1 MIGRLSGILLR
12 KEPPALLV
20 DVNGVGYEL
29 EAPMTTFYDLPAVG
43 EKVTLF
49 THLVVREDAHLLY
62 GFSREAQRRL
72 FRGLLKVNGVG
83 PRVALAVLSGLA
95 DDEFVHCVLSEDI
108 ARLTQVP
115 GIGRKTAERLIV
127 EMRDKLPQ
135 LSAGSTTSAGQHA
148 RGGQGPGE
156 RGYERVDCAG
166 LQAQRSQPRGARGA
180 IERPERGRNHSPG
193 PEGHGNM
200 RKPAG
205 AKTKNGKSQ
214 D

>member
-95 DDEFVHCVLSEDI
+95 DDEFVHCVLSEDV

-135 LSAGSTTSAGQHA
+135 LSAGSTPSAGQHA
-148 RGGQGPGE
+148 RAAAKDPVSE
-156 RGYERVDCAG
+156 AMSALIALGYKPNEASRAVRAVPSKDLSAEEIIR
-166 LQAQRSQPRGARGA
+166 QALKGMA
-180 IERPERGRNHSPG
+180 
-193 PEGHGNM
+193 
-200 RKPAG
+200 
-205 AKTKNGKSQ
+205 T
-214 D
+214 

>member
-1 MIGRLSGILLR
+1 MISRLSGILLR

-135 LSAGSTTSAGQHA
+135 LSAGNTPAPANARAVTQDPVSEAMSALIA
-148 RGGQGPGE
+148 L
-156 RGYERVDCAG
+156 GYKPNEASRAVRAVPSKG
-166 LQAQRSQPRGARGA
+166 LGAEEIIRQALKGMA
-180 IERPERGRNHSPG
+180 
-193 PEGHGNM
+193 
-200 RKPAG
+200 
-205 AKTKNGKSQ
+205 T
-214 D
+214 